1 MLHNFKFKNKNYF
14 HESLINLWYFEG
26 TTTLKP
32 FDPDQNQVVKKRDP
46 AHVIEVN
53 ANVEKQTITFEFDGE
68 SGILMDIPAGFLNE
82 VDKDPDD
89 WKS

>member
-46 AHVIEVN
+46 AHEIEVN
-53 ANVEKQTITFEFDGE
+53 ANAEKQTITFEFDGE

-82 VDKDPDD
+82 IDKDPDD